1 MSLKQTLKKCIRALL
16 RRQTNTSIT
25 LQKLHQIAY
34 KDNLYGGGG
43 RDALIQHTCDICTKF
58 AFSIIYNKK
67 VFVAYFYL
75 FVSETLYAKR

>member
-43 RDALIQHTCDICTKF
+43 RDALTLAK
-58 AFSIIYNKK
+58 
-67 VFVAYFYL
+67 FVAELPFNK
-75 FVSETLYAKR
+75 AP

>member
-43 RDALIQHTCDICTKF
+43 ARCPNPT
-58 AFSIIYNKK
+58 Y
-67 VFVAYFYL
+67 V
-75 FVSETLYAKR
+75 